1 MHHCDLFVEEGTVVV
16 KFVAATEAMSN
27 GDGTEVLVLHRFLQ
41 TRLRLLFCDTVAEK
55 FDANALGLL
64 RL

>member
-1 MHHCDLFVEEGTVVV
+1 MRHFELFVEGGTVVV

-41 TRLRLLFCDTVAEK
+41 TRLRLLFVTR
-55 FDANALGLL
+55 LL
-64 RL
+64 KSLMQMR

>member
-1 MHHCDLFVEEGTVVV
+1 MVV

-41 TRLRLLFCDTVAEK
+41 TRLRLLSCDTVAEK

>member
-1 MHHCDLFVEEGTVVV
+1 MVV

-41 TRLRLLFCDTVAEK
+41 TRLRLLFVTR
-55 FDANALGLL
+55 LL
-64 RL
+64 KSLMQMR

>member
-1 MHHCDLFVEEGTVVV
+1 MVV

-41 TRLRLLFCDTVAEK
+41 TRLRLHVLFCDTVAEK

-64 RL
+64 LL